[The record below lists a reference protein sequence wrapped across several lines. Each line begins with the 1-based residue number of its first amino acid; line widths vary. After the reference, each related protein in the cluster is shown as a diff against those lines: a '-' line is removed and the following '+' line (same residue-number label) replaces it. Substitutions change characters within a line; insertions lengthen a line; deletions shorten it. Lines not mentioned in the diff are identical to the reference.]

1 MLQLIAGLNTL
12 LVVAT
17 TSSETTNKVKTT
29 TNEAYTTSEGTTSEG
44 TTTDWKT
51 TTGTKPGE
59 TSEPAPT
66 TTATTTIATTTRA
79 TTDLEVATTTTKPS
93 EIVAGVSVDQPL
105 DSQLGEEPSHPDPES
120 FRQDLDY
127 ELRETF
133 PNAGNDSI
141 SRQGSAQQ
149 NATGSAQRGSAQQ
162 IVTFENN
169 SRNISRI
176 FMNSFEKCKLISMV
190 VHVLSL
196 LIISY
201 N

>member
-29 TNEAYTTSEGTTSEG
+29 TNEAYTTSEGTTSEGTTTEG

-79 TTDLEVATTTTKPS
+79 TTDLEVATTTTQLSK
-93 EIVAGVSVDQPL
+93 IVVGVSVDQPL
-105 DSQLGEEPSHPDPES
+105 DSQLEEEPSHPEPES

-162 IVTFENN
+162 IVTIEGN
-169 SRNISRI
+169 SRNIS
-176 FMNSFEKCKLISMV
+176 
-190 VHVLSL
+190 
-196 LIISY
+196 
-201 N
+201 